1 MLLHVTV
8 AVSSHSYLSLFIANH
23 FHFQT
28 LSFKTHKSFEWNPL
42 KMTEFQNRKEKNP
55 EPKLSLAKRPH
66 KPTHIWVKIPL
77 VKS

>member
-23 FHFQT
+23 FQT
-28 LSFKTHKSFEWNPL
+28 LSFKTHKSFELNPL
-42 KMTEFQNRKEKNP
+42 KMTEFQNREEKNP